1 MDCQNYQGISLL
13 SVPGKVYAK
22 VLNERVKRIISGRI
36 MELQGGFREGRSCI
50 DQIFTLKQLM
60 EKMIEKNKK
69 MYVAFVDL
77 EKAYDTMSRKK
88 LWRVLEGYN
97 ICGKLLT
104 GIKALYEGSQACVRV
119 ESRVS
124 QWFEIRQGVRQGCVL
139 SPVLFNI
146 FMDKVMREAMESWR
160 GGVQMLN
167 TQAKGL
173 LFADDVAVTAEKE
186 EDLQQNLEALDRS
199 LQ

>member
-1 MDCQNYQGISLL
+1 MD
-13 SVPGKVYAK
+13 
-22 VLNERVKRIISGRI
+22 
-36 MELQGGFREGRSCI
+36 
-50 DQIFTLKQLM
+50 
-60 EKMIEKNKK
+60 
-69 MYVAFVDL
+69 
-77 EKAYDTMSRKK
+77 
-88 LWRVLEGYN
+88 
-97 ICGKLLT
+97 GKLLT

-124 QWFEIRQGVRQGCVL
+124 HWFEIRQGVRQGCVL

-160 GGVQMLN
+160 GGVQMLK

-173 LFADDVAVTAEKE
+173 LFADDVAVTPEKE

-199 LQ
+199 LWK

>member
-1 MDCQNYQGISLL
+1 
-13 SVPGKVYAK
+13 
-22 VLNERVKRIISGRI
+22 
-36 MELQGGFREGRSCI
+36 
-50 DQIFTLKQLM
+50 
-60 EKMIEKNKK
+60 MIEKNKK

-88 LWRVLEGYN
+88 LWRVLEGY
-97 ICGKLLT
+97 ITSAT

-146 FMDKVMREAMESWR
+146 LMDKVMREAMESWR

-167 TQAKGL
+167 TQTKGL

-199 LQ
+199 LRKWNLRMNVNKTKVMEVSGTGGGCEMRVQGKQVEEVKAKKYLGVMMSDDGSMDAEVEHRICMQPG

>member
-1 MDCQNYQGISLL
+1 M
-13 SVPGKVYAK
+13 
-22 VLNERVKRIISGRI
+22 
-36 MELQGGFREGRSCI
+36 
-50 DQIFTLKQLM
+50 
-60 EKMIEKNKK
+60 
-69 MYVAFVDL
+69 
-77 EKAYDTMSRKK
+77 
-88 LWRVLEGYN
+88 
-97 ICGKLLT
+97 
-104 GIKALYEGSQACVRV
+104 
-119 ESRVS
+119 
-124 QWFEIRQGVRQGCVL
+124 